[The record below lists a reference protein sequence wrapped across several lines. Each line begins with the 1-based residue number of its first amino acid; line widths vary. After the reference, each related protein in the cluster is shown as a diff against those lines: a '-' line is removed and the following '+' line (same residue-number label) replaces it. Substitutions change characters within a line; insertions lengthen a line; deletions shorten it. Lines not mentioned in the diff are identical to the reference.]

1 MDLELQG
8 RTAVVTGGSRGI
20 GRAVAAELSAA
31 GVAVVIAARRREPLE
46 EAALQ
51 LGGPSRHRRV
61 IAVPADTTDD
71 ASVRALM
78 QRAATELGSVD
89 ILVNC
94 AAPVA
99 WLAPNPGLA
108 DLTADQFERALD
120 VKVLGYLRCARE
132 AAPLMRRRGWGR
144 IINVAG
150 LAARRAGSIIGS
162 IRNAGV
168 VALTKNL
175 AAELGPHG
183 INVTCV
189 HPGLHAHRAHPGA
202 GRTARRGREPA
213 DRGDRAGLGRGN
225 RDRPHGDR
233 PGRRLAGV
241 LPRLPTL
248 HRPAGR
254 RGGSRRR
261 RRRRDPLLNASRH

>member
-20 GRAVAAELSAA
+20 GRAVAAELAAA
-31 GVAVVIAARRREPLE
+31 GVAVVIAARRRAPLQ
-46 EAALQ
+46 AAAAQ
-51 LGGPSRHRRV
+51 LGGAGRRRV
-61 IAVPADTTDD
+61 VAVPADTTDD

-78 QRAATELGSVD
+78 QRAAAELGGVD

-99 WLAPNPGLA
+99 WQAPNPRLA
-108 DLTADQFERALD
+108 DLTGDQFEQAVD
-120 VKVLGYLRCARE
+120 VKVMGYLRCARE
-132 AAPLMRRRGWGR
+132 AAPLMRRSGWGR
-144 IINVAG
+144 IINIAG

-168 VALTKNL
+168 VALTRNL

-189 HPGLHAHRAHPGA
+189 HPGAT
-202 GRTARRGREPA
+202 RTELTPELVARRAAAER
-213 DRGDRAGLGRGN
+213 
-225 RDRPHGDR
+225 
-233 PGRRLAGV
+233 
-241 LPRLPTL
+241 
-248 HRPAGR
+248 RPAAAIEQELAAETAIGR
-254 RGGSRRR
+254 MVTAHDVACLVCFLASPRSAALQGDVVVAAGG
-261 RRRRDPLLNASRH
+261 ASSEIRY

>member
-20 GRAVAAELSAA
+20 GRAVAAELAAA
-31 GVAVVIAARRREPLE
+31 GVAVVIAARRRAPLQ
-46 EAALQ
+46 AAAEQ
-51 LGGPSRHRRV
+51 LGGGARRRV
-61 IAVPADTTDD
+61 VAVPADTTDD

-78 QRAATELGSVD
+78 QRAAAELGGVD

-99 WLAPNPGLA
+99 WLAPNPRLA
-108 DLTADQFERALD
+108 DLTGDQFEQALD
-120 VKVLGYLRCARE
+120 VKVMGYLRCARE

-168 VALTKNL
+168 VALTRNL
-175 AAELGPHG
+175 AAELGAHG

-189 HPGLHAHRAHPGA
+189 HPGAT
-202 GRTARRGREPA
+202 RTELTPELVARRAAAER
-213 DRGDRAGLGRGN
+213 
-225 RDRPHGDR
+225 
-233 PGRRLAGV
+233 
-241 LPRLPTL
+241 
-248 HRPAGR
+248 RPAAAIEQELAADTAIGR
-254 RGGSRRR
+254 MVTAHDVACLVCFLASPRSAALQGDVITAAGG
-261 RRRRDPLLNASRH
+261 ASGEIRY

>member
-20 GRAVAAELSAA
+20 GRAVAAELAAA
-31 GVAVVIAARRREPLE
+31 GVAVVIAARRRAPLQ
-46 EAALQ
+46 AAAEQ
-51 LGGPSRHRRV
+51 LGGGARRRV
-61 IAVPADTTDD
+61 VAVPADTTDD

-78 QRAATELGSVD
+78 QRAAAELGGVD

-99 WLAPNPGLA
+99 WLAPNPRLA
-108 DLTADQFERALD
+108 DLTGDQLEQALD
-120 VKVLGYLRCARE
+120 VKVMGYLRCARE

-168 VALTKNL
+168 VALTRNL
-175 AAELGPHG
+175 AAELGAHG

-189 HPGLHAHRAHPGA
+189 HPGAT
-202 GRTARRGREPA
+202 RTELTPELVARRAAAER
-213 DRGDRAGLGRGN
+213 
-225 RDRPHGDR
+225 
-233 PGRRLAGV
+233 
-241 LPRLPTL
+241 
-248 HRPAGR
+248 RPAAAIEQELAADTAIGR
-254 RGGSRRR
+254 MVTAHDVACLVCFLASPRSAALQGDVITAAGG
-261 RRRRDPLLNASRH
+261 ASGEIRY

>member
-20 GRAVAAELSAA
+20 GRAVAAELAAA
-31 GVAVVIAARRREPLE
+31 GVAVVIAARRRAPLQ
-46 EAALQ
+46 AAAAQ
-51 LGGPSRHRRV
+51 LGGGARRRV
-61 IAVPADTTDD
+61 VAVPADTTDD
-71 ASVRALM
+71 ASVRSLM
-78 QRAATELGSVD
+78 QRAAAELGGVD

-99 WLAPNPGLA
+99 WLAPNPRLA
-108 DLTADQFERALD
+108 DLTGDQFEQALD
-120 VKVLGYLRCARE
+120 VKVMGYLRCARE

-144 IINVAG
+144 IINIAG

-168 VALTKNL
+168 VALTRNL

-189 HPGLHAHRAHPGA
+189 HPGATRTELTPELVARRAAAERRPAAAIEQDLAAETAIGRMVTAHDVACLVCFLASPRSAALQGGVVAADGGA
-202 GRTARRGREPA
+202 GGEIRY
-213 DRGDRAGLGRGN
+213 
-225 RDRPHGDR
+225 
-233 PGRRLAGV
+233 
-241 LPRLPTL
+241 
-248 HRPAGR
+248 
-254 RGGSRRR
+254 
-261 RRRRDPLLNASRH
+261 

>member
-1 MDLELQG
+1 MNLELRG

-20 GRAVAAELSAA
+20 GRAVAAELAAA
-31 GVAVVIAARRREPLE
+31 GVAVAIAARRREPLE
-46 EAALQ
+46 KAAAQ
-51 LGGPSRHRRV
+51 LGGDSRRRV

-78 QRAATELGSVD
+78 QRAAAELGSVD

-108 DLTADQFERALD
+108 DLTADQFEQALD

-132 AAPLMRRRGWGR
+132 AVPFMQRRGWGR
-144 IINVAG
+144 IVNIAG

-168 VALTKNL
+168 VALTRNL

-189 HPGLHAHRAHPGA
+189 HPGSTRTELTPELVARRAAAESRPTAAIEQNLAAETAIGRMVTAQDVAWLVCFLASPRSIALQGDVVVAAGGA
-202 GRTARRGREPA
+202 GGEIRY
-213 DRGDRAGLGRGN
+213 
-225 RDRPHGDR
+225 
-233 PGRRLAGV
+233 
-241 LPRLPTL
+241 
-248 HRPAGR
+248 
-254 RGGSRRR
+254 
-261 RRRRDPLLNASRH
+261 

>member
-8 RTAVVTGGSRGI
+8 RSAVVTGGSRGI
-20 GRAVAAELSAA
+20 GRAVAAELAAA
-31 GVAVVIAARRREPLE
+31 GVAVVIAARRRGPLQ
-46 EAALQ
+46 AAAEQ
-51 LGGPSRHRRV
+51 LGGGARRRV
-61 IAVPADTTDD
+61 VAVPADTTDD

-78 QRAATELGSVD
+78 QRAAAELGGVD

-99 WLAPNPGLA
+99 WLAPNPRLA
-108 DLTADQFERALD
+108 DLTGDQFEQALD
-120 VKVLGYLRCARE
+120 VKVMGYLRCARE

-168 VALTKNL
+168 VALTRNL
-175 AAELGPHG
+175 AAELGAHG

-189 HPGLHAHRAHPGA
+189 HPGAT
-202 GRTARRGREPA
+202 RTELTPDLVARRAAAER
-213 DRGDRAGLGRGN
+213 
-225 RDRPHGDR
+225 
-233 PGRRLAGV
+233 
-241 LPRLPTL
+241 
-248 HRPAGR
+248 RPAAAIEQELAADTVIGR
-254 RGGSRRR
+254 MVTAHDVACLVCFLASPRSVALQGDVITAAGG
-261 RRRRDPLLNASRH
+261 ASGEIRY

>member
-8 RTAVVTGGSRGI
+8 RSAVVTGGSRGI
-20 GRAVAAELSAA
+20 GRAVAAELAAA
-31 GVAVVIAARRREPLE
+31 GVAVVIAARRRAPLQ
-46 EAALQ
+46 AAAEQ
-51 LGGPSRHRRV
+51 LGGGARRRV
-61 IAVPADTTDD
+61 VAVPADTTDD

-78 QRAATELGSVD
+78 QRAAAELGGVD

-99 WLAPNPGLA
+99 WLAPNPRLA
-108 DLTADQFERALD
+108 DLTGDQFEQALD
-120 VKVLGYLRCARE
+120 VKVMGYLRCARE

-168 VALTKNL
+168 VALTRNL
-175 AAELGPHG
+175 AAELGAHG

-189 HPGLHAHRAHPGA
+189 HPGAT
-202 GRTARRGREPA
+202 RTELTPDLVARRAAAER
-213 DRGDRAGLGRGN
+213 
-225 RDRPHGDR
+225 
-233 PGRRLAGV
+233 
-241 LPRLPTL
+241 
-248 HRPAGR
+248 RPAAAIEQELAADTAIGR
-254 RGGSRRR
+254 MVTAHDVACLVCFLASPRSVALQGDVITAAGG
-261 RRRRDPLLNASRH
+261 ASGEIRY

>member
-20 GRAVAAELSAA
+20 GRAVAAELAAA
-31 GVAVVIAARRREPLE
+31 GVAVVIAARRRGPLQ
-46 EAALQ
+46 AAAEQ
-51 LGGPSRHRRV
+51 LGGGARRRV
-61 IAVPADTTDD
+61 VAVPADTTDD

-78 QRAATELGSVD
+78 QRAAAELGGVD

-99 WLAPNPGLA
+99 WLAPNPRLA
-108 DLTADQFERALD
+108 DLTGDQFEQALD
-120 VKVLGYLRCARE
+120 VKVMGYLRCARE

-168 VALTKNL
+168 VALTRNL
-175 AAELGPHG
+175 AAELGAHG

-189 HPGLHAHRAHPGA
+189 HPGAT
-202 GRTARRGREPA
+202 RTELTPDLVARRAAAER
-213 DRGDRAGLGRGN
+213 
-225 RDRPHGDR
+225 
-233 PGRRLAGV
+233 
-241 LPRLPTL
+241 
-248 HRPAGR
+248 RPAAAIEQELAADTAIGR
-254 RGGSRRR
+254 MVTAHDVACLVCFLASPRSVALQGDVITAAGG
-261 RRRRDPLLNASRH
+261 ASDEIRY

>member
-20 GRAVAAELSAA
+20 GRAVAAELAAA
-31 GVAVVIAARRREPLE
+31 GVAVVIAARRRAPLQ
-46 EAALQ
+46 AAAEQ
-51 LGGPSRHRRV
+51 LGGGARRRV
-61 IAVPADTTDD
+61 VAVPADTTDD

-78 QRAATELGSVD
+78 QRAAAELGGVD

-99 WLAPNPGLA
+99 WLAPNPRLA
-108 DLTADQFERALD
+108 DLTGDQFEQALD
-120 VKVLGYLRCARE
+120 VKVMGYLRCARE

-168 VALTKNL
+168 VALTRNL
-175 AAELGPHG
+175 AAELGAHG

-189 HPGLHAHRAHPGA
+189 HPGAT
-202 GRTARRGREPA
+202 RTELTPDLVARRAAAER
-213 DRGDRAGLGRGN
+213 
-225 RDRPHGDR
+225 
-233 PGRRLAGV
+233 
-241 LPRLPTL
+241 
-248 HRPAGR
+248 RPAAAIEQELAADTAIGR
-254 RGGSRRR
+254 MVTAHDVACLVCFLASPRSVALQGDVITAAGG
-261 RRRRDPLLNASRH
+261 ASGEIRY

>member
-8 RTAVVTGGSRGI
+8 RSAVVTGGSRGI
-20 GRAVAAELSAA
+20 GRAVAAELAAA
-31 GVAVVIAARRREPLE
+31 GVAVVIAARRRAPLQ
-46 EAALQ
+46 AAAEQ
-51 LGGPSRHRRV
+51 LGGGARRRV
-61 IAVPADTTDD
+61 VAVPADTTDD

-78 QRAATELGSVD
+78 QRAAAELGGVD

-99 WLAPNPGLA
+99 WLAPNPRLA
-108 DLTADQFERALD
+108 DLTGDQFEQALD
-120 VKVLGYLRCARE
+120 VKVMGYLRCARE

-168 VALTKNL
+168 VALTRNL
-175 AAELGPHG
+175 AAELGAHG

-189 HPGLHAHRAHPGA
+189 HPGAT
-202 GRTARRGREPA
+202 RTELTPELVARRAAAER
-213 DRGDRAGLGRGN
+213 
-225 RDRPHGDR
+225 
-233 PGRRLAGV
+233 
-241 LPRLPTL
+241 
-248 HRPAGR
+248 RPAAAIEQELAADTAIGR
-254 RGGSRRR
+254 MVTAHDVACLVCFLASPRSAALQGDVITAAGG
-261 RRRRDPLLNASRH
+261 ASGEIRY

>member
-20 GRAVAAELSAA
+20 GRAVAAELAAA
-31 GVAVVIAARRREPLE
+31 GVAVVIAARRRAPLQ
-46 EAALQ
+46 AAAAQ
-51 LGGPSRHRRV
+51 LGGAARRRRV

-78 QRAATELGSVD
+78 QRAAAELGGVD

-99 WLAPNPGLA
+99 WLAPNPRLA
-108 DLTADQFERALD
+108 DLTGDQFEQALD
-120 VKVLGYLRCARE
+120 VKVMGYLRCARE

-144 IINVAG
+144 IINMAG

-168 VALTKNL
+168 VALTRNL

-189 HPGLHAHRAHPGA
+189 HPGATRTELTPELVARRAAAERRPAAAIEQDLAAETAIGRMVTAHDVACLVCFLASPRSAALQGGVVAADGGA
-202 GRTARRGREPA
+202 GGEIRY
-213 DRGDRAGLGRGN
+213 
-225 RDRPHGDR
+225 
-233 PGRRLAGV
+233 
-241 LPRLPTL
+241 
-248 HRPAGR
+248 
-254 RGGSRRR
+254 
-261 RRRRDPLLNASRH
+261 

>member
-20 GRAVAAELSAA
+20 GRAVAAELAAA
-31 GVAVVIAARRREPLE
+31 GVAVVIAARRRAPLQ
-46 EAALQ
+46 AAAEQ
-51 LGGPSRHRRV
+51 LGGGARRRV
-61 IAVPADTTDD
+61 VAVPADTTDD

-78 QRAATELGSVD
+78 QRAAAELGGVD

-99 WLAPNPGLA
+99 WLAPNPRLA
-108 DLTADQFERALD
+108 DLTGDQFEQALD
-120 VKVLGYLRCARE
+120 VKVMGYLRCARE

-168 VALTKNL
+168 VALTRNL
-175 AAELGPHG
+175 AAELGAHG

-189 HPGLHAHRAHPGA
+189 HPGAT
-202 GRTARRGREPA
+202 RTELTPDLVARRAAAER
-213 DRGDRAGLGRGN
+213 
-225 RDRPHGDR
+225 
-233 PGRRLAGV
+233 
-241 LPRLPTL
+241 
-248 HRPAGR
+248 RPAAAIEQELAADTAIGR
-254 RGGSRRR
+254 MVTAHDVACLVCFLASPRSAALQGDVITAAGG
-261 RRRRDPLLNASRH
+261 ASGEIRY

>member
-20 GRAVAAELSAA
+20 GRAVAAELAAA
-31 GVAVVIAARRREPLE
+31 GVAVVIAARRRAPLQ
-46 EAALQ
+46 AAAEQ
-51 LGGPSRHRRV
+51 LGGGARRRV
-61 IAVPADTTDD
+61 VAVPADTTDD

-78 QRAATELGSVD
+78 QRAAAELGGVD

-99 WLAPNPGLA
+99 WLAPNPRLA
-108 DLTADQFERALD
+108 DLTGDQFEQALD
-120 VKVLGYLRCARE
+120 VKVMGYLRCARE

-168 VALTKNL
+168 VALTRNL
-175 AAELGPHG
+175 AAELGAHG

-189 HPGLHAHRAHPGA
+189 HPGAT
-202 GRTARRGREPA
+202 RTELTPELVARRAAAER
-213 DRGDRAGLGRGN
+213 
-225 RDRPHGDR
+225 
-233 PGRRLAGV
+233 
-241 LPRLPTL
+241 
-248 HRPAGR
+248 RPAAAIEQELAADTAIGR
-254 RGGSRRR
+254 MVTAHDVACLVCFLASPRSAALQGDVVTAAGG
-261 RRRRDPLLNASRH
+261 ASGEIRY

>member
-20 GRAVAAELSAA
+20 GRAVAAELAAA
-31 GVAVVIAARRREPLE
+31 GVAVVIAARRRGPLQ
-46 EAALQ
+46 AAAEQ
-51 LGGPSRHRRV
+51 LGGGARRRV
-61 IAVPADTTDD
+61 VAVPADTTDD

-78 QRAATELGSVD
+78 QRAAAELGGVD

-99 WLAPNPGLA
+99 WLAPNPRLA
-108 DLTADQFERALD
+108 DLTGDQFEQALD
-120 VKVLGYLRCARE
+120 VKVMGYLRCARE

-168 VALTKNL
+168 VALTRNL
-175 AAELGPHG
+175 AAELGAHG

-189 HPGLHAHRAHPGA
+189 HPGAT
-202 GRTARRGREPA
+202 RTELTPELVARRAAAER
-213 DRGDRAGLGRGN
+213 
-225 RDRPHGDR
+225 
-233 PGRRLAGV
+233 
-241 LPRLPTL
+241 
-248 HRPAGR
+248 RPAAAIEQELAADTAIGR
-254 RGGSRRR
+254 MVTAHDVACLVCFLASPRSAALQGDVITAAGG
-261 RRRRDPLLNASRH
+261 ASGEIRY

>member
-8 RTAVVTGGSRGI
+8 RSAVVTGGSRGI
-20 GRAVAAELSAA
+20 GRAVAAELAAA
-31 GVAVVIAARRREPLE
+31 GVAVVIAARRRGPLQ
-46 EAALQ
+46 AAAEQ
-51 LGGPSRHRRV
+51 LGGGARRRV
-61 IAVPADTTDD
+61 VAVPADTTDD

-78 QRAATELGSVD
+78 QRAAAELGGVD

-99 WLAPNPGLA
+99 WLAPNPRLA
-108 DLTADQFERALD
+108 DLTGDQFEQALD
-120 VKVLGYLRCARE
+120 VKVMGYLRCARE

-168 VALTKNL
+168 VALTRNL
-175 AAELGPHG
+175 AAELGAHG

-189 HPGLHAHRAHPGA
+189 HPGAT
-202 GRTARRGREPA
+202 RTELTPDLVARRAAAER
-213 DRGDRAGLGRGN
+213 
-225 RDRPHGDR
+225 
-233 PGRRLAGV
+233 
-241 LPRLPTL
+241 
-248 HRPAGR
+248 RPAAAIEQELAADTAIGR
-254 RGGSRRR
+254 MVTAHDVACLVCFLASPRSVALQGDVITAAGG
-261 RRRRDPLLNASRH
+261 ASGEIRY

>member
-20 GRAVAAELSAA
+20 GRAVAAELAAA
-31 GVAVVIAARRREPLE
+31 GVAVVIAARRRGPLQ
-46 EAALQ
+46 AAAEQ
-51 LGGPSRHRRV
+51 LGGGARRRV
-61 IAVPADTTDD
+61 VAVPADTTDD

-78 QRAATELGSVD
+78 QRAAAELGGVD

-99 WLAPNPGLA
+99 WLAPNPRLA
-108 DLTADQFERALD
+108 DLTGDQFEQALD
-120 VKVLGYLRCARE
+120 VKVMGYLRCARE

-168 VALTKNL
+168 VALTRNL
-175 AAELGPHG
+175 AAELGAHG

-189 HPGLHAHRAHPGA
+189 HPGAT
-202 GRTARRGREPA
+202 RTELTPELVARRAAAER
-213 DRGDRAGLGRGN
+213 
-225 RDRPHGDR
+225 
-233 PGRRLAGV
+233 
-241 LPRLPTL
+241 
-248 HRPAGR
+248 RPAAAIEQELAADTAIGR
-254 RGGSRRR
+254 MVTAHDVACLVCFLASPRSAALQGDVVTAAGG
-261 RRRRDPLLNASRH
+261 ASGEIRY